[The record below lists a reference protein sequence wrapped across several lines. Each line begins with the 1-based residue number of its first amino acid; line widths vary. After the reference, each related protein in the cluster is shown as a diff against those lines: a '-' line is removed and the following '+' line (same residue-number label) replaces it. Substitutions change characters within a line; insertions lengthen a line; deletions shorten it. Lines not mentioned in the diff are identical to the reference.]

1 MIEAELTGNHTVV
14 ITADVEWAQD
24 ILLALSVFAKDHHG
38 DADYPE
44 LDETAQLTVD
54 ELEMVVGRRNSNIHP

>member
-24 ILLALSVFAKDHHG
+24 IMAALEGYIMVHPLEEGS
-38 DADYPE
+38 
-44 LDETAQLTVD
+44 LSETAQLTVD
-54 ELEMVVGRRNSNIHP
+54 ELEMVVGRRES